1 MPNTAAFQTKCHYPI
16 YQQWPRLL
24 ALMNRPE
31 WMDNHITGASHSVS
45 THRAI
50 VVDLDGTL
58 VNTDMLVENLFLFL
72 RLHPLR
78 ILEVI
83 LWLF

>member
-1 MPNTAAFQTKCHYPI
+1 
-16 YQQWPRLL
+16 
-24 ALMNRPE
+24 
-31 WMDNHITGASHSVS
+31 MDNHITGASHSVS